1 MLRCLVGSAIAAGV
15 YAYCKGSHSS
25 LQLWGNGVY
34 NPREGHPDDIL
45 NFKNFTPKLIKYF
58 QEENSPNLVKLALGP
73 IVEAGISEE
82 GGVYIWPKVV
92 MNNVKLDEVDDE
104 YRNVS
109 RVPFSQTPVDLCFVK
124 KILFVLDA
132 NGDVW
137 QWRYDLADTPEPAR
151 SQHSA
156 ESKNCFRRGPLPGLG
171 RGGERVEHGQRYLRP
186 VRTRSLFATGFSS
199 VPANQVSEIPRRINM
214 LPDKVTD
221 ICCGKSHSLALLQNG
236 EVWGWGRNHKYQLA
250 NIDEKLGKAAAPVS
264 YAPTRVNGLH
274 GKTVV
279 RLAAGDMF
287 SIFVTDNNGD
297 TEVYGCGVNTRG
309 QLGLGYLT
317 HVTDLIKIQNLSN
330 FVVKDQKTSGLRPV
344 GIQDMQCGAEHCIAL
359 MDVGAVYIW
368 GANEYGEQ
376 GNRKRTIQEKPL
388 LLKRYRNKQIVSI
401 AAGKEVRGVY
411 GKTNLIFFI

>member
-137 QWRYDLADTPEPAR
+137 QWRYDLADTPEPRKIPALSGIR
-151 SQHSA
+151 KIASGEGHFLALDA
-156 ESKNCFRRGPLPGLG
+156 EGNVWSMGDDTYGQCGLDPFS
-171 RGGERVEHGQRYLRP
+171 RLVSPPYLQIKYP
-186 VRTRSLFATGFSS
+186 N
-199 VPANQVSEIPRRINM
+199 PQKINM

-401 AAGKEVRGVY
+401 AARERSSGIIWKD
-411 GKTNLIFFI
+411 